1 MWENAERKE
10 NSQVRQNNNRLAIKR
25 SRGSFSSSSRTIDNI
40 LSHNL
45 EPFRRYWDPQQVE
58 EVNCMLPTST
68 ASPEPLEPKGWWCW
82 LLIPHHQPIR
92 TSTSR
97 SCTPQVPSL
106 TLSLKTFPESYQ
118 GVWTFWTLAAWSP
131 CLASAI
137 NTHFSFIT
145 TLCQQTKLYWVRA
158 RGPKFVLVTESCPTS
173 LSSPQ
178 KTWMES
184 YFLYNPCH

>member
-82 LLIPHHQPIR
+82 LLETSSPTNQKNVHERITLSSLNHYHKTTHYNLRVGTHSFEGISLLWPPLPGKAIKLLF
-92 TSTSR
+92 STS
-97 SCTPQVPSL
+97 S
-106 TLSLKTFPESYQ
+106 
-118 GVWTFWTLAAWSP
+118 
-131 CLASAI
+131 
-137 NTHFSFIT
+137 
-145 TLCQQTKLYWVRA
+145 
-158 RGPKFVLVTESCPTS
+158 
-173 LSSPQ
+173 
-178 KTWMES
+178 
-184 YFLYNPCH
+184 